1 MDVVKGEKNDRFFL
15 RNDIVHVID
24 KICDISRRHFF
35 NIKESASSLNPE
47 RKSIYLLAK
56 IFISF
61 GFEIFS
67 QFHHHNLRH

>member
-35 NIKESASSLNPE
+35 NIKESASSLN
-47 RKSIYLLAK
+47 
-56 IFISF
+56 
-61 GFEIFS
+61 
-67 QFHHHNLRH
+67 